1 MNPEQ
6 TNFRLEAERLGDDPA
21 TARFVLSGR
30 FDAEGLPEAL
40 AAIDA
45 ARAEGTTR
53 FLVDLGGL
61 SFIGSA
67 GIGIFL
73 SLVEEMRGEG
83 GGVVFL
89 RVPPAVLRIFDVLN
103 VTEFLEIETDDE
115 AALAR
120 LTACGAAGGV

>member
-6 TNFRLEAERLGDDPA
+6 TNFRLTAETVHRDPPVTRL
-21 TARFVLSGR
+21 VLQGR
-30 FDAEGLPEAL
+30 FDAEGLPEAI
-40 AAIDA
+40 AAIDG

-83 GGVVFL
+83 GVVFL
-89 RVPPAVLRIFDVLN
+89 RVPAPVLRIFDVLN
-103 VTEFLEIETDDE
+103 VTEFLEIGDND
-115 AALAR
+115 ADALER
-120 LTACGAAGGV
+120 LTAAETAGGI